1 MSSDRPVVCTLG
13 PDALA
18 ARREGLLSELSRR
31 AHAHEELADGHRLSF
46 AAADGTIAL
55 IMKTVEAERRCCRFL
70 RFLIVVEPD
79 GGPVSIELTGPSGT
93 REFLST
99 LFES

>member
-1 MSSDRPVVCTLG
+1 MSSDLPVVCTLG

-18 ARREGLLSELSRR
+18 ARREGLLSELWRR
-31 AHAHEELADGHRLSF
+31 AHGHEELADGHRLSL
-46 AAADGTIAL
+46 AAADATIAL

-79 GGPVSIELTGPSGT
+79 EGPVSLELTGPSGT